1 MNRPTPTGSAKRQ
14 TGQGRRVAST
24 RSTPSPSNRSNTQFN
39 IDGFQ
44 DDDDMISLNTTV
56 EGKINPPPNFT
67 SSFKSPIQMMR
78 EERSQFLLRMES
90 MLERVEEELIY
101 ESRPSDEMSRISNLM
116 PKARSVKS
124 RPSDEHSLPSEKSSI
139 TEKSRIMERPS
150 NNKFLEELEEGENEE
165 QSSSGTDN
173 DDDSTNVIATLVAEK
188 PGLLQENIKRP
199 VPVFSCRPTHI
210 TVDMGA
216 QSPAQ
221 TNITM
226 DATMMNDTMISTS
239 VMMQDSDEEN
249 LSIMT
254 PILDRYRLDPDDN
267 SIGVK
272 VVPNERG
279 MHQRQRLRTHP
290 EESEQTATAE
300 FYQDSDGFRSPK
312 GLPRSVSARKA
323 QQYRKTPYPNKV
335 KERSFDD
342 ENNPNTPQ
350 LAFSPVSSTPSFDT
364 TNTESSFSVPPLRPR
379 SVGLSQ
385 AAGARS
391 SSSRTQSL
399 PTTSTRLP
407 KTSIM
412 TTAGH
417 QQTYLIEKI
426 TMAEYDSAPR
436 VVQMNV
442 SRDEA
447 NTTIAIL
454 NDYLEICRQRKFSE
468 QEGRRALSTVF
479 ESEQQSKSV
488 LLSLCHWKRLMM
500 YRQEDNTTMFAVN
513 SFEQLE

>member
-1 MNRPTPTGSAKRQ
+1 
-14 TGQGRRVAST
+14 
-24 RSTPSPSNRSNTQFN
+24 
-39 IDGFQ
+39 
-44 DDDDMISLNTTV
+44 MISLNTTV
-56 EGKINPPPNFT
+56 EGKNNPPPDST

-90 MLERVEEELIY
+90 MLERVEEELIH
-101 ESRPSDEMSRISNLM
+101 ESRPSDEVSRISDLK

-124 RPSDEHSLPSEKSSI
+124 RPSDEHSLPSEQSSI
-139 TEKSRIMERPS
+139 TEKNRVMERPS
-150 NNKFLEELEEGENEE
+150 NNKFLQELEEGENEE
-165 QSSSGTDN
+165 QSSSGTDH
-173 DDDSTNVIATLVAEK
+173 DDDSTNVIATLVAEE
-188 PGLLQENIKRP
+188 PQLLRQNIQRP
-199 VPVFSCRPTHI
+199 VPVFSRRPTHI
-210 TVDMGA
+210 TVDMGV

-226 DATMMNDTMISTS
+226 DATFMNDTMISTS
-239 VMMQDSDEEN
+239 VMMQDGDEEN

-290 EESEQTATAE
+290 EESAQRADAE

-323 QQYRKTPYPNKV
+323 HQYRKTPYPNKV
-335 KERSFDD
+335 QEKRSFED
-342 ENNPNTPQ
+342 ENHPNTPA

-364 TNTESSFSVPPLRPR
+364 ANPESSFSVPPLRPR
-379 SVGLSQ
+379 SVGPFR

-391 SSSRTQSL
+391 SSSRTKSL
-399 PTTSTRLP
+399 PTTSARLP

-412 TTAGH
+412 TNAGE
-417 QQTYLIEKI
+417 QQTNLIEKI

-454 NDYLEICRQRKFSE
+454 NDYLEVNRQHKFSE
-468 QEGRRALSTVF
+468 QEGRRALSTAF

-500 YRQEDNTTMFAVN
+500 YRQEDSTTMFAVN
-513 SFEQLE
+513 SFEHLE